1 MRSSIDHHERRDMI
15 LTRSLQLFSEQGY
28 HSVTYQ
34 KIADRCGLSRTTL
47 YTYFQDKRE
56 IFDEA
61 ILRVTSQMDA
71 DYRLILQEGGAIP
84 DQLVRIMDRTFDTLL
99 QQCLLLN
106 VILDY
111 LIYLKH
117 SGEQTIRRIT
127 KHTYKVR
134 RLLFRLLLHGMET
147 GELRP
152 VEVRAAVN
160 TLYGMFEAFIF
171 QMTVTERLDAERS
184 KATARL
190 VIEGLKAAPKE

>member
-1 MRSSIDHHERRDMI
+1 MRNAIDHHERRDLI
-15 LTRSLQLFSEQGY
+15 LARSLQLFAEQGY

-34 KIADRCGLSRTTL
+34 KIADRCGLSRTIL
-47 YTYFQDKRE
+47 YKYFPDKRE

-71 DYRLILQEGGAIP
+71 DYRLILQAGGPVP
-84 DQLVRIMDRTFDTLL
+84 DLLARMMDKTFDTLL
-99 QQCLLLN
+99 EQRLLLN

-111 LIYLKH
+111 LIHLKR
-117 SGEQTIRRIT
+117 SGERTIRRIT

-134 RLLFRLLLHGMET
+134 RLLFSLLLRGMAS

-152 VEVRAAVN
+152 MEVRAAVN
-160 TLYGMFEAFIF
+160 ALYGMLEAFIF
-171 QMTVTERLDAERS
+171 QMTVTERLDAAKS

-190 VIEGLKAAPKE
+190 VIDGMKRLF